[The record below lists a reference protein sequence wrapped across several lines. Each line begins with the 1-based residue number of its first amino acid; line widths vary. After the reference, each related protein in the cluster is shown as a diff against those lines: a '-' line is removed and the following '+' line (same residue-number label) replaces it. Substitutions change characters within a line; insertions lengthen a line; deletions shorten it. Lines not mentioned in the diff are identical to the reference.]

1 MVNNDTEPSLEEKG
15 VKWLLPLENIWEGW
29 GTPALRSRRPC
40 FPILQVCNNNKKGA
54 NILVLHKWIKFIV
67 ELCTWVLKQQVCYLL
82 DGLHAQAVKKL
93 QMFLLY
99 DYTAF

>member
-1 MVNNDTEPSLEEKG
+1 M
-15 VKWLLPLENIWEGW
+15 
-29 GTPALRSRRPC
+29 
-40 FPILQVCNNNKKGA
+40 
-54 NILVLHKWIKFIV
+54 LHKWIKFIV

>member
-1 MVNNDTEPSLEEKG
+1 MKQQEK
-15 VKWLLPLENIWEGW
+15 
-29 GTPALRSRRPC
+29 T
-40 FPILQVCNNNKKGA
+40 

-82 DGLHAQAVKKL
+82 DRLHAQAVKKL

>member
-67 ELCTWVLKQQVCYLL
+67 ELCTWVLKKIS
-82 DGLHAQAVKKL
+82 DGPLVWL
-93 QMFLLY
+93 NGILTS
-99 DYTAF
+99 TAINLIQIF